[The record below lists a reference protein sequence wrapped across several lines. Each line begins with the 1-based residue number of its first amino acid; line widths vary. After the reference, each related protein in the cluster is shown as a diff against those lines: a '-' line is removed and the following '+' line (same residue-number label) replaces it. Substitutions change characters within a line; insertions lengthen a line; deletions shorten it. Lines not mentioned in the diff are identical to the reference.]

1 MPDLMSGIESGAGA
15 GALFGPVG
23 SGIGA
28 VAGGLISGITGLFQK
43 HKANK
48 LLANLHRPQYVIP
61 NEVLQNQKQA
71 ELNAR
76 QGLPSEQYQQGMQN
90 IARQQNS
97 ALQRASDRRGGLLAV
112 AGTQQAGND
121 ATLNLDVANANARLK
136 NQNTLYGV
144 NNQVAGYRDKAFQI
158 NQMQPYQQD
167 RSYALGLLG
176 AGNQNLV
183 SGIDKV
189 ASGALMA
196 GGRGGSSYGWTGY

>member
-1 MPDLMSGIESGAGA
+1 MTSGIANAAS
-15 GALFGPVG
+15 
-23 SGIGA
+23 
-28 VAGGLISGITGLFQK
+28 GLISGITGIFQK

-48 LLANLHRPQYVIP
+48 LLASLQRPQYVIP

-76 QGLPSEQYQQGMQN
+76 QGLPSEQYNQGMQN

-97 ALQRASDRRGGLLAV
+97 ALQRATDRRGGLLAV

-158 NQMQPYQQD
+158 NQMQPYQQNYN
-167 RSYALGLLG
+167 YAMGLLG

-183 SGIDKV
+183 GGIDKL
-189 ASGALMA
+189 ASGGLMA
-196 GGRGGSSYGWTGY
+196 ANRGGGSSNGWTGY

>member
-1 MPDLMSGIESGAGA
+1 MPDFLSGMEGGAGA
-15 GALFGPVG
+15 GAMFGPVG
-23 SGIGA
+23 AGIGA

-48 LLANLHRPQYVIP
+48 LLSQLQRPQYTIP
-61 NEVLQNQKQA
+61 NEVLQSQKQA

-112 AGTQQAGND
+112 AGAQRMGND

-136 NQNTLYGV
+136 NQNTLYGI
-144 NNQVAGYRDKAFQI
+144 NNQVAGYKDRAFQI

-167 RSYALGLLG
+167 RQYALGLLG
-176 AGNQNLV
+176 AGNQNLT
-183 SGIDKV
+183 GGLDKI
-189 ASGALMA
+189 ASGALMGF
-196 GGRGGSSYGWTGY
+196 GGNGGGGWTGY

>member
-1 MPDLMSGIESGAGA
+1 MSDIASGVATGASA

-23 SGIGA
+23 AGIGA
-28 VAGGLISGITGLFQK
+28 VAGGLISGISGLIQK
-43 HKANK
+43 HKANNILK
-48 LLANLHRPQYVIP
+48 NLQRPQYVIP

-90 IARQQNS
+90 IARQQNA
-97 ALQRASDRRGGLLAV
+97 ALQRATDRRGGLLAV

-144 NNQVAGYRDKAFQI
+144 NSQVAGYRDKAFQI
-158 NQMQPYQQD
+158 NQMQPYQQTYD
-167 RSYALGLLG
+167 YAMGLKG
-176 AGNQNLV
+176 AGNQNLIG
-183 SGIDKV
+183 GIDKI

-196 GGRGGSSYGWTGY
+196 GTRGKYGATIV